1 MPTFLPDFSLPSDPA
16 KTVRLMEATV
26 ADAIDFTAID
36 PLCEEEATTL
46 FLERLQAKDKY
57 SDPRLWTAEDRRY
70 ALFFYHLQT
79 TQYADIPLTF
89 RCEACSEAAQRDVL
103 HTVPV
108 KLADIAAEYMPITG
122 KSMRDVVHEGH
133 AIIVHP
139 LLGADAE
146 FIEKTRMG
154 IITLEK
160 ETKTTARKERAQLSM
175 LRILCCIDI
184 PAMDGKTEQDRRKAV
199 EAYIL
204 GMAAT
209 EFKQFM
215 AKVLAALAEMQ
226 HGLRSIFQDGR
237 TLLESPAVY
246 CPEGKDK
253 EGPGIRL
260 RFPFRAFDY
269 IPHL

>member
-1 MPTFLPDFSLPSDPA
+1 MPTFLPDFSLPSDPS
-16 KTVRLMEATV
+16 KTIRLTEATV
-26 ADAIDFTAID
+26 ADAIDFTGID

-70 ALFFYHLQT
+70 ALFYYHLQT
-79 TQYADIPLTF
+79 TQYADIPLTYK
-89 RCEACSEAAQRDVL
+89 CLACSEAAHRDVL

-108 KLADIAAEYMPITG
+108 KLAEIAEGYTAITG
-122 KSMRDVVHEGH
+122 KPLRDVVHEGH

-154 IITLEK
+154 ILAMEEEK
-160 ETKTTARKERAQLSM
+160 KIIARKEHSQLAL

-199 EAYIL
+199 EAFIL
-204 GMAAT
+204 GMT
-209 EFKQFM
+209 TSEFKQFS
-215 AKVLAALAEMQ
+215 AKVMGALAEMH
-226 HGLRSIFQDGR
+226 HGLPSIYRDGQI
-237 TLLESPAVY
+237 LLESPPVY
-246 CPEGKDK
+246 CPEGNDK

-260 RFPFRAFDY
+260 QFPFRAFDY
-269 IPHL
+269 IPRV